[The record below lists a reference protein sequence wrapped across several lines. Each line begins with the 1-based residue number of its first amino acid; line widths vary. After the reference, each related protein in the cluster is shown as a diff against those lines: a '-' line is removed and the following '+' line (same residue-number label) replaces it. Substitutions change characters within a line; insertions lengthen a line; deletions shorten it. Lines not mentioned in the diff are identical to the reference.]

1 MRAAVTIVALSV
13 LISVSVRS
21 SFPKAIGEKANQ
33 VAATAASA
41 PTISDKDAHADI
53 SRLESERR
61 SFPVWSEFRGD
72 TTGKA
77 RRWPHD
83 PGCPCGPGPF
93 LTPVP
98 LEQH

>member
-1 MRAAVTIVALSV
+1 MKAALTIVALSV
-13 LISVSVRS
+13 LISLCLQSCSR
-21 SFPKAIGEKANQ
+21 KADSEKANQ
-33 VAATAASA
+33 VAAVAASA
-41 PTISDKDAHADI
+41 PTMAATDI
-53 SRLESERR
+53 SQLESLNNSVAVPMWNE
-61 SFPVWSEFRGD
+61 PGGD
-72 TTGKA
+72 TTGKP